1 MLDLDFC
8 CSGSSSSTSSES
20 VGSVSITTSSV
31 KPSSEV
37 VQRTRT
43 ILDGVEGTMSV
54 FGSMSC
60 RAWRRSRRDCRG
72 VLGITEIV
80 VVVVAEDGEEKEE
93 GGEEADV
100 MEARGS
106 STDLTGG
113 GSVTAGPATM
123 SRRWGGSHS
132 ETPR

>member
-1 MLDLDFC
+1 MLDLDSSSC
-8 CSGSSSSTSSES
+8 CRFSSSSS
-20 VGSVSITTSSV
+20 VESVSITISSV
-31 KPSSEV
+31 GPSVLV
-37 VQRTRT
+37 VQRTT
-43 ILDGVEGTMSV
+43 MMFDGVEGAMSV